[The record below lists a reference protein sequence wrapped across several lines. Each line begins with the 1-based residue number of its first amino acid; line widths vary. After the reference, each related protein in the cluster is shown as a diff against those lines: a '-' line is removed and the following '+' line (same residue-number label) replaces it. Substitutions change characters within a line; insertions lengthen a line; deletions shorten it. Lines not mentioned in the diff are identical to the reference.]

1 MYMIFAR
8 RGIGQL
14 AVNAIERR
22 DFPLVQATVLLA
34 AVAYLIVNIIVD
46 ISYAWL
52 DPRVKYGGD

>member
-1 MYMIFAR
+1 M
-8 RGIGQL
+8 
-14 AVNAIERR
+14 
-22 DFPLVQATVLLA
+22 LLA